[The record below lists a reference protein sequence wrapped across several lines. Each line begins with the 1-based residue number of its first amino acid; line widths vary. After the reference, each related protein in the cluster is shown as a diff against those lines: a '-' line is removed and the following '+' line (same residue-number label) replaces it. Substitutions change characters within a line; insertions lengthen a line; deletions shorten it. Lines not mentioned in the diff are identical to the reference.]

1 MAKKKAVFVPPY
13 EKLSPAVMS
22 QLLAISPYLH
32 STLDLRKLLGIIMN
46 VAVELAAAED
56 AAVLLLNDATGQL
69 QFEATTR
76 SAISK
81 EVIVPLEASVAGWV
95 VTNGRSLLLNDPA
108 HDPRF
113 TTAVD
118 KELLYELHSLLA
130 VPLHG
135 DMGNRLGALLLLNK
149 KDDGGKNGRCFTKD
163 DQYAAEALTVQ
174 AVVAINNAR
183 LFAQS
188 DLLAEIIHELKT
200 PMMAISTATGL
211 LLRPDLPSEKHDE
224 LLQMIQRESLRLSAM
239 TQDFLDF
246 ARLESGRVRL
256 TSKPVDLVALVDEV
270 VDISQPQAATRDI
283 EIQTKLPQINNGLTI
298 SGDEVR
304 LKQVLLNLVSNAVKY
319 NNDHG
324 IVTIS
329 AKRHGDEVCLSVA
342 DNGVGIESQDLAH
355 LFERFYRVPD
365 RERGSEGSGL
375 GLAISKKLVEQHN
388 GRIAVESIPG
398 EGTVFRVHLPL
409 TSKLPASSV

>member
-1 MAKKKAVFVPPY
+1 MPPY
-13 EKLSPAVMS
+13 EKLSPATMS

-32 STLDLRKLLGIIMN
+32 STLDLRKLLVIVMN
-46 VAVELAAAED
+46 VAVDLTGAED

-81 EVIVPLEASVAGWV
+81 EVIVPLEASMAGWV
-95 VTNGRSLLLNDPA
+95 MTNGRSLLL
-108 HDPRF
+108 HDPENDSRF
-113 TTAVD
+113 TAAVD

-149 KDDGGKNGRCFTKD
+149 KEGGKNGRCFSQD
-163 DQYAAEALTVQ
+163 DQYAIEALTVQ

-211 LLRPDLPSEKHDE
+211 LLRPDLPSEKHSE
-224 LLQMIQRESLRLSAM
+224 FLQMIQRESLRLSEM
-239 TQDFLDF
+239 TQDSLDF

-256 TSKPVDLVALVDEV
+256 ATKPVDLVALVDEV

-283 EIQTKLPQINNGLTI
+283 EIQTRLPLTSTNLTI
-298 SGDEVR
+298 SGDETR

-324 IVTIS
+324 TVTIS

-342 DNGVGIESQDLAH
+342 DNGMGIESQDLPH

-409 TSKLPASSV
+409 TSKLPASSA

>member
-1 MAKKKAVFVPPY
+1 
-13 EKLSPAVMS
+13 MS

-32 STLDLRKLLGIIMN
+32 ATLDLRKLLGFVMN
-46 VAVELAAAED
+46 VGVELAGAED
-56 AAVLLLNDATGQL
+56 AAVLLLNETTSQL

-76 SAISK
+76 SAVSK
-81 EVIVPLEASVAGWV
+81 EVIIPLEASMAGWV
-95 VTNGRSLLLNDPA
+95 VQNGRSLLLDKA
-108 HDPRF
+108 AIEARF
-113 TTAVD
+113 ATAVD
-118 KELLYELHSLLA
+118 KELLYGLRSLLA
-130 VPLHG
+130 VPLRRDG
-135 DMGNRLGALLLLNK
+135 GEWLGVLLLLNK
-149 KDDGGKNGRCFTKD
+149 KKNGRCFTPN
-163 DQYAAEALTVQ
+163 DQYAIEALAVQ
-174 AVVAINNAR
+174 SVVAINNAR

-211 LLRPDLPSEKHDE
+211 LLRPDLPQDKHAD
-224 LLQMIQRESLRLSAM
+224 LVQMIQRESLRLSEM

-256 TSKPVDLVALVDEV
+256 TYKPIGLAELVAEV
-270 VDISQPQAATRDI
+270 VDISQPQAAARDI
-283 EIQTKLPQINNGLTI
+283 EIKTDLPNPVAGHNNGLTI
-298 SGDEVR
+298 SGDEAR

-324 IVTIS
+324 VVTIS
-329 AKRHGDEVCLSVA
+329 AQLQDEEVCLSVA
-342 DNGVGIESQDLAH
+342 DSGVGIEPQDLQH

-388 GRIAVESIPG
+388 GRIAVESVPG
-398 EGTVFRVHLPL
+398 QGTTFRVHLPL
-409 TSKLPASSV
+409 SNKIEAPAL

>member
-1 MAKKKAVFVPPY
+1 MS
-13 EKLSPAVMS
+13 KL
-22 QLLAISPYLH
+22 LEITPYLH
-32 STLDLRKLLGIIMN
+32 ATLDLRKLLGFVMN
-46 VAVELAAAED
+46 VAVELATAED
-56 AAVLLLNDATGQL
+56 AALLLLNESTNQL

-76 SAISK
+76 STISK
-81 EVIVPLEASVAGWV
+81 EVIVPVDASMAGWAAV
-95 VTNGRSLLLNDPA
+95 NGRSLRLKNA
-108 HDPRF
+108 ENDPRF
-113 TTAVD
+113 AQAVD
-118 KELLYELHSLLA
+118 KEMLHGLHSLLA
-130 VPLHG
+130 VPLRTDTG
-135 DMGNRLGALLLLNK
+135 SQLGVLLLLNK
-149 KDDGGKNGRCFTKD
+149 KHGQKGFTKD
-163 DQYAAEALTVQ
+163 DQYAIEALVAQ

-211 LLRPDLPSEKHDE
+211 LMRPDLPGEKHAE
-224 LLQMIQRESLRLSAM
+224 LLHMIQRESLRLSEM

-256 TSKPVDLVALVDEV
+256 AVKPVNLIALVDEV
-270 VDISQPQAATRDI
+270 VDISQPQAIARDI
-283 EIQTKLPQINNGLTI
+283 EIQTRLPETADYNNGLTI
-298 SGDEVR
+298 SGDEAR

-324 IVTIS
+324 VVTIS
-329 AKRHGDEVCLSVA
+329 AKRHGNEVCLSVA
-342 DNGVGIESQDLAH
+342 DNGVGIESQDLPH

-409 TSKLPASSV
+409 TSKQVASAV